1 MLWLL
6 PKQVE
11 KLMVNLVE
19 IDELLN
25 EALTLERE
33 LKELDKA
40 AFIIYLAVT
49 EMIEFARKIVNAE
62 RKDLKEIRRIEKVV
76 DKINRE

>member
-1 MLWLL
+1 
-6 PKQVE
+6 
-11 KLMVNLVE
+11 MVNLVE